1 MFSDQLIFSST
12 MNSLLISFF
21 ILMASMANLR
31 GPQLKDDSLI
41 PARICLS
48 EYEQALFE
56 ELNKYRAQH
65 KLPALVLSHSLTL
78 VAQTHC
84 RDLQINQPHRR
95 SNCNMHSWSNRG
107 PWTACCY
114 TSDHRRSSC
123 MWSKPSELTPYKSDG
138 FEIAFYSTARYPDAK
153 AFAADAV
160 QSWSKSKG
168 HNDVIINKGTW
179 RDVEWK
185 AVGIGHY
192 GEFAAVWFGETTDPV
207 SDIPG
212 RCE

>member
-1 MFSDQLIFSST
+1 MFSGHHIYAEHMNYLLI
-12 MNSLLISFF
+12 SLLILTTSW
-21 ILMASMANLR
+21 ASHH

-48 EYEQALFE
+48 DYEQALFE
-56 ELNKYRAQH
+56 ELNRYRAQH

-95 SNCNMHSWSNRG
+95 SNCNMHSWSNKG
-107 PWTACCY
+107 PWSACCY
-114 TSDHRRSSC
+114 TPDHRRSSC
-123 MWSKPSELTPYKSDG
+123 MWQKPSELTPYKSDG
-138 FEIAFYSTARYPDAK
+138 FEIAFYSTARYANAS

-160 QSWSKSKG
+160 QNWSKSKG

-179 RDVEWK
+179 RNVEWK

-192 GEFAAVWFGETTDPV
+192 GEFATVWFGETTDPV
-207 SDIPG
+207 SEMPG